1 MGKVL
6 LPLSFLLPTA
16 GGVVASLAPG
26 PPQAAMAAELNLL
39 EQLETLNKQ
48 VGRRRGGRE
57 EGREE
62 VREEWWAELGYI
74 SGLRDG

>member
-16 GGVVASLAPG
+16 GGVLASLAPA
-26 PPQAAMAAELNLL
+26 PPQAVIAAELNLL

-48 VGRRRGGRE
+48 VRRREGGRK
-57 EGREE
+57 EGGVVGWSRSH
-62 VREEWWAELGYI
+62 VRYG
-74 SGLRDG
+74 